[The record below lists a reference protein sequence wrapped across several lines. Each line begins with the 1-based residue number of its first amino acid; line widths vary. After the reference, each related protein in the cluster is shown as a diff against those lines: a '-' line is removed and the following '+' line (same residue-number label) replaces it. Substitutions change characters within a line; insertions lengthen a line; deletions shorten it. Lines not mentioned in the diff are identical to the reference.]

1 MRLMVNHLLQK
12 SGKTKYW
19 LAQQLGTSWQNVDK
33 FVNNQTKSISYE
45 RIEALCE
52 IFNCTPND
60 LFDYPKV
67 VSSEKTD
74 S

>member
-1 MRLMVNHLLQK
+1 MKLTVNQLLKK

-33 FVNNQTKSISYE
+33 FINSRTKSITYE

-60 LFDYPKV
+60 LF
-67 VSSEKTD
+67 SLSNENE
-74 S
+74 